1 MAYSVCRL
9 AKIKS
14 FGNMGGSE
22 KHTARERETLNA
34 DPDKDNI
41 RLIGSPDDP
50 NLETLV
56 REKIGNQKYRKDAVL
71 CDEMLLS
78 ASPAYFR
85 PHDSSKAGEWSDQ
98 KMWDFAKATA
108 DWLKQKYGDKCVR
121 AELHLDEATP
131 HIHAY
136 IVPLDEN
143 GKLSHKQMFGSRQKL
158 SQLQDSFAGAVSH
171 LGISRGVKGS
181 KATHTKVKEYY
192 SAVNS
197 APLSLELDRLT
208 PRKFETASQLH
219 QRIKEDSTITS
230 INHQLA
236 DRQRIVEQLRRHE
249 EQAAMR
255 EKQKQEL
262 EERIKYLEQENFKWR
277 QLADQLRDK
286 TLEDVAYHLGLDSDA
301 RGRWK
306 GQGCDIKI
314 DGTKFYDFENARGG
328 GGAIDLVMQVEGCIF
343 KEAIAWLYDRFGES
357 GMLQAATHHARKE
370 AQQIAKN
377 EPVPQFT
384 LPEPDESKWSKVQ
397 RHLTVERCLP
407 QKWIDGLHDKGL
419 LYADSK
425 QNAVFVMRSLDNE
438 ITGANLWGTVGKDN
452 NFRGLAKGTKRDAG
466 WFYVNIGDSLDD
478 RIEQV
483 VLTEDPIDAL
493 SLATLSCP
501 HSSRTM
507 YLVADSVKSMPLE
520 FLREVPAVIMAQE
533 RSHFGIEKIAQLKQ
547 LLPTVTQK
555 VPDGLNWN
563 SDLVQ
568 MQKSEQLQRSLE
580 LEL

>member
-1 MAYSVCRL
+1 MAYSICRI

-50 NLETLV
+50 DLETLV
-56 REKIGNQKYRKDAVL
+56 KERIGNQKYRKDAVL

-78 ASPAYFR
+78 ASPEYFR
-85 PHDSSKAGEWSDQ
+85 PHDSSKAGEWSDR
-98 KMWDFAKATA
+98 KMWDFANATA

-136 IVPLDEN
+136 IVPLDES
-143 GKLSHKQMFGSRQKL
+143 GKLSHKQMFGTRQKL
-158 SQLQDSFAGAVSH
+158 SQLQDSFAAAVSD

-181 KATHTKVKEYY
+181 KATHAKVKEYY
-192 SAVNS
+192 EAVNS
-197 APLSLELDRLT
+197 EPLSLELDRLA
-208 PRKFETASQLH
+208 PRRFETASQLH
-219 QRIKEDSTITS
+219 QRIKEDSTINS

-236 DRQRIVEQLRRHE
+236 DRQRIVEQLRRYE
-249 EQAAMR
+249 EQAAIR
-255 EKQKQEL
+255 EKQKKEL
-262 EERIKYLEQENFKWR
+262 EERIKYLERENLKWK
-277 QLADQLRDK
+277 QLADQLRDLP
-286 TLEDVAYHLGLDSDA
+286 LEDVAYQFGLDSDA

-306 GQGCDIKI
+306 GQGCNMKI
-314 DGTKFYDFENARGG
+314 DGAKFYDFESARGG
-328 GGAIDLVMQVEGCIF
+328 GGALDLVMHLEGCMF
-343 KEAIAWLYDRFGES
+343 KEAIAWLHDRFGEK
-357 GMLQAATHHARKE
+357 GMLQAATHYARKE

-377 EPVPQFT
+377 EPAPQFT
-384 LPEPDESKWSKVQ
+384 LPEPDESKWSRV
-397 RHLTVERCLP
+397 RHYLTVERCLP
-407 QKWIDGLHDKGL
+407 QKWVDGLHEKGL

-425 QNAVFVMRSLDNE
+425 QNAAFVMRSLDNE
-438 ITGANLWGTVGKDN
+438 ITGVNLWGTVGKDN

-466 WFYVNIGDSLDD
+466 WFYVNIGGSLDD
-478 RIEQV
+478 RIERV
-483 VLTEDPIDAL
+483 VLTENPIDAL
-493 SLATLSCP
+493 SIATLSCP

-507 YLVADSVKSMPLE
+507 YLVVDGVKSLPLE
-520 FLREVPAVIMAQE
+520 FLREVPAVIMA
-533 RSHFGIEKIAQLKQ
+533 RSQSQTGIEISSQLQQ

-555 VPDGLNWN
+555 VSAGLNWN

-568 MQKSEQLQRSLE
+568 AQKSEQVQRSLE